1 MTADQK
7 ATPPLS
13 GNRYVCPN
21 CELVIP
27 TRALW
32 TLAKPP
38 RYAHLLNDIIKCPN
52 CNFMFS
58 YKPIHLTTVSEG
70 GEVKGTV
77 LRG

>member
-1 MTADQK
+1 MTTEQELE
-7 ATPPLS
+7 PPLS

-21 CELVIP
+21 CCKAIP
-27 TRALW
+27 TRQLV

-38 RYAHLLNDIIKCPN
+38 RFQHLLNDIIKCPH

-58 YKPIHLTTVSEG
+58 YKPLHLSVV
-70 GEVKGTV
+70 GEAGKPVGSV